1 MIKSALDDQV
11 IDVSSNIN
19 GCFCVLDEEISQESN
34 NGPGTRD
41 GNEGQLKLLSDGMV
55 DECHLLLG
63 PTSRSLFSCEKI
75 TYR

>member
-1 MIKSALDDQV
+1 M
-11 IDVSSNIN
+11 
-19 GCFCVLDEEISQESN
+19 LDEEISQESN

-55 DECHLLLG
+55 DECPLLLG
-63 PTSRSLFSCEKI
+63 RTSRSLFSCEKI